1 MSEPKSARPP
11 QVTIAGWLVVAG
23 SVVAVLM
30 AFDQVADLRSLET
43 RESVEEYL
51 SKPPGDS
58 LGIGVQGVLSLLQVA
73 YMVAAA
79 CAAATAILGWQVL
92 QRSKGARL
100 ALSILV
106 VPLFFTGLASG
117 GIASAVVAAAVV
129 MLWFQPARDWF
140 DGIARSPST
149 RTPAASDPPSAASPG
164 APPPAGRDP
173 LLDLP
178 PPTSPPL
185 HPTPYA
191 AAPAP
196 AVHPARDLSRD
207 RRPTAVTWACVLTW
221 VFSGA
226 AFALLAVTL
235 GVVLAAPGTLLEEMH
250 RQNPDLAD
258 QGLSDATLKATVYA
272 TSAVVMAWSAA
283 AIVLAVLVWRRVR
296 WAAIALA
303 VSAGVAGA
311 LCLLTVI
318 GSLLLLVPLA
328 SCAMTVALLLRTE
341 SRRWYGAGRSQ

>member
-1 MSEPKSARPP
+1 MSEPKPARPS
-11 QVTIAGWLVVAG
+11 QVTVAGWLVVAG
-23 SVVAVLM
+23 SVVVVLM
-30 AFDQVADLRSLET
+30 AFGQVADLRSLET

-79 CAAATAILGWQVL
+79 CAAATAVLGWQVL

-100 ALSILV
+100 ALSVLV
-106 VPLFFTGLASG
+106 VPLFLTGLASG

-140 DGIARSPST
+140 DGITRSPAPQPPVS
-149 RTPAASDPPSAASPG
+149 PAAPAL
-164 APPPAGRDP
+164 PPPVAGHDP

-178 PPTSPPL
+178 PPTAPPL

-191 AAPAP
+191 AGPA
-196 AVHPARDLSRD
+196 AVVDPAR
-207 RRPTAVTWACVLTW
+207 RPASVTWACVLTW
-221 VFSGA
+221 VFSVS
-226 AFALLAVTL
+226 AFGILAVTL
-235 GVVLAAPGTLLEEMH
+235 GVVLAAPGTLLDEMH

-296 WAAIALA
+296 WASIALV
-303 VSAGVAGA
+303 VSAGLAGG
-311 LCLLTVI
+311 LCLITVI

-328 SCAMTVALLLRTE
+328 ACATTVALLLRPDA
-341 SRRWYGAGRSQ
+341 RRWFGASRSA